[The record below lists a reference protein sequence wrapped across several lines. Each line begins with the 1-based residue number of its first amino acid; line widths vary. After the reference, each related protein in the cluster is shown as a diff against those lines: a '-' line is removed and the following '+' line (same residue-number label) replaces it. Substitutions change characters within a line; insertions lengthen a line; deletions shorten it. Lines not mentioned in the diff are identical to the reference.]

1 MHRKRDSYEK
11 TITILTDYLGL
22 GKIDMKIGDVIIIGI
37 LIISSFIPLFIFLL
51 RREPRNY

>member
-1 MHRKRDSYEK
+1 MHRKRIPMKK

-37 LIISSFIPLFIFLL
+37 LIISSLD
-51 RREPRNY
+51 RKSVV